1 MATFKWIIQK
11 EKLRADGT
19 YNVKIQMIHKRVRR
33 LIGTQVYVDA
43 KRDVT
48 RGLAI
53 KNQKV
58 LDVLEDMVRD
68 CRRKCNEVDVN
79 MMTADEVVE
88 LVTRAKP
95 KRFDLDIIAYG
106 WEQVRKVTEEG
117 RQSTAHKYAIA
128 LRSLQRF
135 LGQDGLSRD
144 GLSRDGLGQVGLNR
158 DGLSRDGLGQVGL
171 SQDGLSRD
179 GLSRDGLERVGL
191 SVHEL
196 SSGLVTRWMEWIG
209 QTVDTKK
216 GKDGRAAMA
225 RYVGCLRTI
234 HNRAKREFNDE
245 DRGVVNI
252 PYSPFARVVLP
263 KVGLARPRALTLEQL
278 RAMLALEPEP
288 EYEGRVRMATIAR
301 EAFLLSF
308 FLIGMNSVDML
319 GAERYEDG
327 RVTYNRQKTRDRRLD
342 GAEMSVRVEPEA
354 RELFERWRDPAGR
367 RVFKFY
373 RRYSSMVT
381 FTRCLNVGLKEV
393 GRRIGVEGLQFY
405 AARHT
410 WATLAANEAG
420 VDKWTV
426 HLALNHS
433 DPQMKVTDYYIRRDW
448 RVIDEANRKVMDLV
462 FGKEGE

>member
-1 MATFKWIIQK
+1 MIQK

-144 GLSRDGLGQVGLNR
+144 GLS
-158 DGLSRDGLGQVGL
+158 QVGL
-171 SQDGLSRD
+171 SQVGLNRD

>member
-33 LIGTQVYVDA
+33 LIGTQMYVDA

-144 GLSRDGLGQVGLNR
+144 GLSQVGLNRDGLNR
-158 DGLSRDGLGQVGL
+158 DGLSRDGL
-171 SQDGLSRD
+171 D
-179 GLSRDGLERVGL
+179 RDGLERVGL

>member
-1 MATFKWIIQK
+1 MIQK

-144 GLSRDGLGQVGLNR
+144 GLSRDGLSQVGLNR
-158 DGLSRDGLGQVGL
+158 DGLSRDE
-171 SQDGLSRD
+171 
-179 GLSRDGLERVGL
+179 LERVGL

>member
-135 LGQDGLSRD
+135 LG
-144 GLSRDGLGQVGLNR
+144 
-158 DGLSRDGLGQVGL
+158 
-171 SQDGLSRD
+171 QDGLSRD

>member
-1 MATFKWIIQK
+1 MATFKWMIQK

-144 GLSRDGLGQVGLNR
+144 GLSRDGLERV
-158 DGLSRDGLGQVGL
+158 
-171 SQDGLSRD
+171 
-179 GLSRDGLERVGL
+179 GLERVGL

-288 EYEGRVRMATIAR
+288 EYEGRVRMSTIAR

-462 FGKEGE
+462 FGKGE

>member
-135 LGQDGLSRD
+135 LGQVGLSRD
-144 GLSRDGLGQVGLNR
+144 GLSQVGLNR
-158 DGLSRDGLGQVGL
+158 
-171 SQDGLSRD
+171 DGLSRD

>member
-1 MATFKWIIQK
+1 M
-11 EKLRADGT
+11 
-19 YNVKIQMIHKRVRR
+19 
-33 LIGTQVYVDA
+33 
-43 KRDVT
+43 
-48 RGLAI
+48 
-53 KNQKV
+53 
-58 LDVLEDMVRD
+58 
-68 CRRKCNEVDVN
+68 
-79 MMTADEVVE
+79 
-88 LVTRAKP
+88 
-95 KRFDLDIIAYG
+95 
-106 WEQVRKVTEEG
+106 
-117 RQSTAHKYAIA
+117 
-128 LRSLQRF
+128 
-135 LGQDGLSRD
+135 SR
-144 GLSRDGLGQVGLNR
+144 VGLE
-158 DGLSRDGLGQVGL
+158 
-171 SQDGLSRD
+171 RD

>member
-144 GLSRDGLGQVGLNR
+144 GLSQVGLNR
-158 DGLSRDGLGQVGL
+158 DGLSRDGL
-171 SQDGLSRD
+171 D
-179 GLSRDGLERVGL
+179 RDGLERVGL

>member
-135 LGQDGLSRD
+135 LER
-144 GLSRDGLGQVGLNR
+144 
-158 DGLSRDGLGQVGL
+158 
-171 SQDGLSRD
+171 DGLSRD
-179 GLSRDGLERVGL
+179 GLSRDGLERDGLERVGL

-196 SSGLVTRWMEWIG
+196 SAGLVTRWMKWIG

-234 HNRAKREFNDE
+234 HNRAKREYNDE

-462 FGKEGE
+462 FGKGE

>member
-144 GLSRDGLGQVGLNR
+144 GLSRDGLERV
-158 DGLSRDGLGQVGL
+158 
-171 SQDGLSRD
+171 

>member
-144 GLSRDGLGQVGLNR
+144 GLSRDGLER
-158 DGLSRDGLGQVGL
+158 DGLSR
-171 SQDGLSRD
+171 DGLSRD

-245 DRGVVNI
+245 DRGGVVNI

>member
-144 GLSRDGLGQVGLNR
+144 GLSRDGLSQVGLNR
-158 DGLSRDGLGQVGL
+158 DGLD
-171 SQDGLSRD
+171 
-179 GLSRDGLERVGL
+179 RDGLERVGL

-462 FGKEGE
+462 FGKGE

>member
-144 GLSRDGLGQVGLNR
+144 GLGQVGLER
-158 DGLSRDGLGQVGL
+158 
-171 SQDGLSRD
+171 DGLSRD

>member
-19 YNVKIQMIHKRVRR
+19 YNVKILMIHKRVRR

-135 LGQDGLSRD
+135 LER
-144 GLSRDGLGQVGLNR
+144 
-158 DGLSRDGLGQVGL
+158 
-171 SQDGLSRD
+171 DGLSRD
-179 GLSRDGLERVGL
+179 GLSRDGLERDGLERVGL

-196 SSGLVTRWMEWIG
+196 SAGLVTRWMKWIG

-234 HNRAKREFNDE
+234 HNRAKREYNDE

-462 FGKEGE
+462 FGKGE

>member
-88 LVTRAKP
+88 LVTRVKP

-135 LGQDGLSRD
+135 LGQEGLSRVGLSREGLSRE
-144 GLSRDGLGQVGLNR
+144 GLSRDGLGQE
-158 DGLSRDGLGQVGL
+158 GLS
-171 SQDGLSRD
+171 
-179 GLSRDGLERVGL
+179 RVGL

-263 KVGLARPRALTLEQL
+263 KVGLAQPRALTLEQL

-288 EYEGRVRMATIAR
+288 EYEGRMRMATIAR

-373 RRYSSMVT
+373 RRYSSMMT

>member
-144 GLSRDGLGQVGLNR
+144 GLSRD
-158 DGLSRDGLGQVGL
+158 
-171 SQDGLSRD
+171 
-179 GLSRDGLERVGL
+179 
-191 SVHEL
+191 
-196 SSGLVTRWMEWIG
+196 
-209 QTVDTKK
+209 
-216 GKDGRAAMA
+216 
-225 RYVGCLRTI
+225 
-234 HNRAKREFNDE
+234 
-245 DRGVVNI
+245 
-252 PYSPFARVVLP
+252 
-263 KVGLARPRALTLEQL
+263 
-278 RAMLALEPEP
+278 
-288 EYEGRVRMATIAR
+288 
-301 EAFLLSF
+301 
-308 FLIGMNSVDML
+308 
-319 GAERYEDG
+319 
-327 RVTYNRQKTRDRRLD
+327 
-342 GAEMSVRVEPEA
+342 
-354 RELFERWRDPAGR
+354 
-367 RVFKFY
+367 
-373 RRYSSMVT
+373 
-381 FTRCLNVGLKEV
+381 
-393 GRRIGVEGLQFY
+393 
-405 AARHT
+405 
-410 WATLAANEAG
+410 
-420 VDKWTV
+420 
-426 HLALNHS
+426 
-433 DPQMKVTDYYIRRDW
+433 
-448 RVIDEANRKVMDLV
+448 
-462 FGKEGE
+462 